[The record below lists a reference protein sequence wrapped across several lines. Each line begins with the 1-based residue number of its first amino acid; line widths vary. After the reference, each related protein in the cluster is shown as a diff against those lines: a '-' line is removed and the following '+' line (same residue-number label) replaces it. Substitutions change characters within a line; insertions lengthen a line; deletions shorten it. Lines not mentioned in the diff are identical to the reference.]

1 MSNIF
6 YTWHL
11 LTASVTIP
19 TVSSLKEIS
28 IAMVTKFSMITLI
41 TMVTMMVMRRKMQ
54 MVLMMLEL
62 QPVGRKAPEL
72 RAT

>member
-11 LTASVTIP
+11 LKALVTVP

-41 TMVTMMVMRRKMQ
+41 TTLVTMMVMRRK